1 MNDCPKAWKALLVWV
16 DLTSV
21 RPCAECVELLCRMH
35 ASPIYIIFIISRP
48 SPAIMGN
55 AEDPTSTRPS
65 NLQTWARWATLDCNN

>member
-1 MNDCPKAWKALLVWV
+1 MNDCPKAWKALLVSV

-55 AEDPTSTRPS
+55 A
-65 NLQTWARWATLDCNN
+65 